1 MLNYEEMKEKLVN
14 IVAELVGEDY
24 EVTEHKVAKTNV
36 VLDSIII
43 KNPNINIAPTIYI
56 EPYYQMYRNGMSLE
70 AVAEKLVDVFHEHEL
85 STDMD
90 ISNFS
95 NFELQKQ
102 YLRFKVIN
110 FAKNIDGILKD
121 VPYVPFL
128 DDLAIVF
135 YLDINDICPDGTIM
149 IHNEHLKMWDIDTE
163 TLYRI
168 AVSNNRVYQPAV
180 IEGMSS
186 VMKEMGVLP
195 DDFDFGEEL
204 MYVMS
209 NPQKR
214 FGASTLV
221 FDDVI
226 GTFADEH
233 NSDLWII
240 PSSIHETIIIFAKN
254 DNEMDKS
261 DISEMIQSVN
271 GSECAESEVLGTKP
285 FYYSR
290 KEKKIIV

>member
-14 IVAELVGEDY
+14 LVAEMVGDDY
-24 EVTEHKVAKTNV
+24 QVTQHKVAKTNV
-36 VLDSIII
+36 ILDSIVI
-43 KNPNINIAPTIYI
+43 KNPDVNIAPNIYV
-56 EPYYQMYRNGMSLE
+56 EPYYKMYCEGMSLE
-70 AVAEKLVDVFHEHEL
+70 AVAQELINVFHMHEL
-85 STDMD
+85 KQDMD

-95 NFELQKQ
+95 NFELQKD

-110 FAKNIDGILKD
+110 FAKNINGILKD

-168 AVSNNRVYQPAV
+168 AVTNNRVYQPAV
-180 IEGMSS
+180 IAGMSS

-195 DDFDFGEEL
+195 DDFNFGEEL

-209 NPQKR
+209 NSQKR

-226 GTFADEH
+226 GEFAEEH

-240 PSSIHETIIIFAKN
+240 PSSIHETIIVFAKN
-254 DNEMDKS
+254 DNDMDKS
-261 DISEMIQSVN
+261 DISEMIESVN
-271 GSECAESEVLGTKP
+271 GSECAESEILGTKP
-285 FYYSR
+285 YYYSR